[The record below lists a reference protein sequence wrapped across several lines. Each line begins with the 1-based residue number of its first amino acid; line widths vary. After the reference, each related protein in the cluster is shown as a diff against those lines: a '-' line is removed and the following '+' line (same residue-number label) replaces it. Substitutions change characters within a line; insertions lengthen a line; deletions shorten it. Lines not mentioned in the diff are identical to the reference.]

1 MNTFFI
7 NYLPVIIISTLFS
20 GAFYYEHKQVTNLRS
35 ELKTLGAVVASA
47 KNELLSTT
55 LSVSSNES
63 ELNRLR
69 NTLGD
74 VSAQTQGLTT
84 TLTDAKQNIDQV
96 KSQVG
101 GVQQYMGAISNT
113 VDTLQKLSKTDPEL
127 LKKYSKVFFLSE
139 NYAPAHLTV
148 LPPDYLYSSTRSEK
162 FLSESWPHLKTMM
175 DTAKSQGVSLYVK
188 SGYRSF
194 AEQKS
199 LKSNYSVIYGK
210 GTANAFSADQGYS
223 EHQLGST
230 LDFITPGLG
239 GNLTGFDSTESFA
252 WLQKNAYRFGFVLS
266 YPKANGYYI
275 YEPWHWRFVGV
286 KLATYLHDNA
296 KNFYDMDQRDIDT
309 YLISLFD

>member
-35 ELKTLGAVVASA
+35 EVKTLGAVVASA
-47 KNELLSTT
+47 RNELSSTT

-63 ELNRLR
+63 ELSRLR

-101 GVQQYMGAISNT
+101 GVQQYVGAISNT

-139 NYAPAHLTV
+139 NYAPKHTTV
-148 LPPDYLYSSTRSEK
+148 IPTDYAYSDARQEK
-162 FLSESWPHLKTMM
+162 FLSESWPYLKTML
-175 DTAKSQGVSLYVK
+175 DTAKSQGITLYVK

-210 GTANAFSADQGYS
+210 GTANSFSADQGYS

-230 LDFITPGLG
+230 LDFITTGQS

-252 WLQKNAYRFGFVLS
+252 WLEKNAYRFGFVLS

>member
-35 ELKTLGAVVASA
+35 EVKTLGAVVASA
-47 KNELLSTT
+47 RNELSSTT

-127 LKKYSKVFFLSE
+127 LKKYSKVYFLSE

-210 GTANAFSADQGYS
+210 GTANSFSADQGYS

-296 KNFYDMDQRDIDT
+296 KNFYDMDQRDIDA